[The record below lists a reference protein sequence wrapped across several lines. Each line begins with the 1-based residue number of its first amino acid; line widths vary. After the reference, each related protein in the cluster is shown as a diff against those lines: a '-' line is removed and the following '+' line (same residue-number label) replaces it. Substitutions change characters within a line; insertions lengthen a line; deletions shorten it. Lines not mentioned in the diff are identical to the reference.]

1 MFEDSRRYTRKLK
14 STSSAAALAFI
25 SMLMCCLLGASSASA
40 SNTISLNCG
49 SGSVASGNQFSVDV
63 VMNFSEATGGGG
75 MEIILDPSL
84 SFVSFAFDAAF
95 SGNFGLLNPNS
106 GSGNGSAS
114 APLEIAFGFFSA
126 APPYGYVGL
135 QTIGQITLQALT
147 PGAVASIGSFAS
159 AFNPGPFYGFGAAST
174 TVLAAF
180 ITPPDALPVTP
191 STPLGMSMAKTGI
204 APTTGGVKSPR
215 NPVP

>member
-174 TVLAAF
+174 PMDVVFGSTSVT
-180 ITPPDALPVTP
+180 ITPEP
-191 STPLGMSMAKTGI
+191 STALLLGIGLLGLSLRS
-204 APTTGGVKSPR
+204 GGRSR
-215 NPVP
+215 SLDQD